1 MMQKQVAFFDC
12 FSYTGTKF
20 NLGNN
25 YGIEKYIMADK
36 IIENLKSM
44 SLGDHL
50 EELRGRLI
58 LAIAGLFIGMIV
70 CMIPPVGKRLIG
82 IMSNPFEKK
91 ISELHKQKLIDLRE
105 EKESKSSS
113 QVTQA
118 IIVTHDSTDGYRVYN
133 SYETIGKLIENLQ
146 EKQAQP
152 DKKESENPTRGP
164 TKEAALI
171 AHHPTEGFVVYL
183 AQDQLKDKLGP
194 LIESGAIADSS
205 STNLIVQQ
213 ETAVIVTQ
221 GPVEGFMVYI
231 KTSLLFGLL
240 ITSPWVIWQVWAFVS
255 AGLYNKE
262 KRYVHIVSPISA
274 VLFITGA
281 LFFMLLVAPQMMG
294 FLIRFDAALGVRS
307 FWSLQKYINMVF
319 ALTLVF
325 GVAFQ
330 MPIAIVSAERLG
342 LVSLQALTKNRPF
355 VILGLVIVAAM
366 ATPPDVVSQISLAIP
381 LYGLYE
387 ASILICKIW
396 RKRAKTQAV

>member
-1 MMQKQVAFFDC
+1 
-12 FSYTGTKF
+12 
-20 NLGNN
+20 
-25 YGIEKYIMADK
+25 MADK

-58 LAIAGLFIGMIV
+58 LAMAGLFIGLII
-70 CMIPPVGKRLIG
+70 CMFFGKTLIG
-82 IMSNPFEKK
+82 VMSNPFEKK
-91 ISELHKQKLIDLRE
+91 IAQLHKEKLIDLRE
-105 EKESKSSS
+105 EKEDDDNSEKLS

-118 IIVTHDSTDGYRVYN
+118 VIVTHDLIDGYKVYN

-146 EKQAQP
+146 ADQP
-152 DKKESENPTRGP
+152 DPNDKKSVAPVEGP
-164 TKEAALI
+164 TKEAALV
-171 AHHPTEGFVVYL
+171 AHHQTEGFVVYL
-183 AQDQLKDKLGP
+183 AQDQLEEKLDS
-194 LIESGAIADSS
+194 LIESGVITDDLQS
-205 STNLIVQQ
+205 NLIVQQ

-231 KTSLLFGLL
+231 KTCLLFGLL
-240 ITSPWVIWQVWAFVS
+240 ITSPWVIWQIWSFVS

-281 LFFMLLVAPQMMG
+281 MFFMLMVAPQMMG

-325 GVAFQ
+325 GAAFQ

-342 LVSLQALTKNRPF
+342 LVSLEALTKNRAF
-355 VILGLVIVAAM
+355 VILGLVVVAAM
-366 ATPPDVVSQISLAIP
+366 ATPPDVISQISLAIP

-396 RKRAKTQAV
+396 RKRTKPDEAF

>member
-1 MMQKQVAFFDC
+1 
-12 FSYTGTKF
+12 
-20 NLGNN
+20 
-25 YGIEKYIMADK
+25 MADK

-58 LAIAGLFIGMIV
+58 LAMAGLFIGLII
-70 CMIPPVGKRLIG
+70 CMFFGKTLIG
-82 IMSNPFEKK
+82 VMSNPFEKK
-91 ISELHKQKLIDLRE
+91 IAQLHKEKLIDLRE
-105 EKESKSSS
+105 EKESEQVS

-118 IIVTHDSTDGYRVYN
+118 VIVTHDLIDGYKVYN

-146 EKQAQP
+146 ADQP
-152 DKKESENPTRGP
+152 DPNDKKSVAPAQGPTR
-164 TKEAALI
+164 EAALV
-171 AHHPTEGFVVYL
+171 AHHQTEGFVVYL
-183 AQDQLKDKLGP
+183 AQDQLEEKLDS
-194 LIESGAIADSS
+194 LIESGVITDDLQA
-205 STNLIVQQ
+205 NLIVQQ

-231 KTSLLFGLL
+231 KTCLLFGLL
-240 ITSPWVIWQVWAFVS
+240 ITSPWVIWQIWSFVS
-255 AGLYNKE
+255 AGLYHKE

-281 LFFMLLVAPQMMG
+281 MFFMLFVAPQMMG

-325 GVAFQ
+325 GAAFQ

-342 LVSLQALTKNRPF
+342 LVSLEVLTKNRAF
-355 VILGLVIVAAM
+355 VILGLVVVAAM
-366 ATPPDVVSQISLAIP
+366 ATPPDVISQISLAIP

-396 RKRAKTQAV
+396 RKRAKTEEAIE